1 MPREKRFSIKEN
13 LTSKRFYGYQLED
26 SLSAR
31 AMWTFIVK
39 PDFLLMVT

>member
-1 MPREKRFSIKEN
+1 MLREKRLPVKEN
-13 LTSKRFYGYQLED
+13 LTSKRFYGYQLEN

-31 AMWTFIVK
+31 VMWTFIVK